1 MGCSGRA
8 IFFNELE
15 SKRPMGRGSSSPL
28 FARQKGGPRG
38 ARSSDLSRE
47 AKTADFVCVCVCV
60 CVNHPD
66 FYN

>member
-1 MGCSGRA
+1 M
-8 IFFNELE
+8 E
-15 SKRPMGRGSSSPL
+15 RGSSSPL